1 LCVTTEMEGEA
12 GIGRLPPLNTYSP
25 TSGDLSGYSEWIIQC
40 ANEIYPIV
48 GISYVGHELQ
58 LLALLTF
65 LEEERRNEELGALS
79 SDGTKGKREVKNLES
94 FVNYNARGSCSSHS
108 KRKARGYPVVL

>member
-65 LEEERRNEELGALS
+65 LEEERRNEELS